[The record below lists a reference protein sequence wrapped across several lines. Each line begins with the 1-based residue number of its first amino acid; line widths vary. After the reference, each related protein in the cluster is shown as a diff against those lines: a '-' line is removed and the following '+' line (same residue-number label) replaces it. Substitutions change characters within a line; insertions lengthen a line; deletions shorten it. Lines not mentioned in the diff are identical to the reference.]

1 MKAAE
6 QRAKEREIIADYQ
19 QMQYV
24 PYPAKTTTMSYYD
37 VNYSGLEK
45 RRKWQQ
51 RRDRLQ

>member
-6 QRAKEREIIADYQ
+6 QRAKEKEIIADYQ
-19 QMQYV
+19 QTQYV
-24 PYPAKTTTMSYYD
+24 PYPPLTTAMSYD
-37 VNYSGLEK
+37 MNHSGLEK